1 MRGLFGALVA
11 VVVLFSGAAE
21 AQNAPAAQRVID
33 RAQGAMG
40 GARAWNALRGLH
52 ENGEEG
58 GAKFE
63 RWLDP
68 LRYGLRTE
76 TETPAGKVVQGYNGA
91 AEWRIL
97 ASGVATGSVE
107 RQVVGKVR
115 SEAFFGAYGYF
126 FPSRFDLRSVLV
138 GERQSQG
145 KTYDVL
151 KVQPAG
157 GSPRELWFDRK
168 TGLLGLII
176 EQGEP
181 GERPLTTEVSDYRK
195 VGQVTLPHRYVTHG
209 GKLTRPLERKITAV
223 DTAPADRMK
232 FSLPPPQGSGKAP
245 LPKS

>member
-11 VVVLFSGAAE
+11 VVVLLGGRAE
-21 AQNAPAAQRVID
+21 AQNAPAAQRIFD

-40 GARAWNALRGLH
+40 GAKAWNGLRGLH
-52 ENGEEG
+52 ETGEEG
-58 GAKFE
+58 GAKFD

-76 TETPAGKVVQGYNGA
+76 TQTPAGKVVQGYNGA

-107 RQVVGKVR
+107 RDVVGKVR
-115 SEAFFGAYGYF
+115 SDAFFGAYGYF
-126 FPSRFDLRSVLV
+126 FPSRFDLRSTLV

-145 KTYDVL
+145 KTYDVV
-151 KVQPAG
+151 KAQPAG
-157 GSPRELWFDRK
+157 GFPRDLWFDRK
-168 TGLLGLII
+168 TGLLELII
-176 EQGEP
+176 QEGAP

-209 GKLTRPLERKITAV
+209 GKLTRSVERKITAIELQ
-223 DTAPADRMK
+223 PIDRLQ
-232 FSLPPPQGSGKAP
+232 FSLPPPKP
-245 LPKS
+245 